1 MQNKGAIR
9 LFAILL
15 AVVSLYQ
22 LLFTFATKRVE
33 SKALAYAQSVAGGN
47 LELVPIREAEY
58 LDSVA
63 SDNALN
69 LLILKY
75 SYKSSKYSLE

>member
-22 LLFTFATKRVE
+22 LSFTFFTKRTEKAAVE
-33 SKALAYAQSVAGGN
+33 FAKGDHDKEIA
-47 LELVPIREAEY
+47 Y
-58 LDSVA
+58 LDSIANEPVY
-63 SDNALN
+63 NFLF
-69 LLILKY
+69 LKCHAC
-75 SYKSSKYSLE
+75 SFA